1 MRLPVFQPSAN
12 PLAIMDVLT
21 QLCSQN
27 LKWSVNG
34 NEMTMNGFNEKNKT
48 AGKLLF
54 NYMFLKILY
63 LKDGMY
69 QLSTIS
75 YLLHHVSIVFLQLL
89 IYFGF
94 TYMSIREPLPAH
106 FQD

>member
-1 MRLPVFQPSAN
+1 MRLPVFQPSAD

-34 NEMTMNGFNEKNKT
+34 NEMTMNGLIKTIKT

-54 NYMFLKILY
+54 NYMFLTILY

-75 YLLHHVSIVFLQLL
+75 Y
-89 IYFGF
+89 
-94 TYMSIREPLPAH
+94 
-106 FQD
+106 

>member
-1 MRLPVFQPSAN
+1 
-12 PLAIMDVLT
+12 
-21 QLCSQN
+21 
-27 LKWSVNG
+27 
-34 NEMTMNGFNEKNKT
+34 
-48 AGKLLF
+48 
-54 NYMFLKILY
+54 MFLKILY

-94 TYMSIREPLPAH
+94 TYMSIWALESRCLPISKTENI
-106 FQD
+106 QNRT

>member
-1 MRLPVFQPSAN
+1 
-12 PLAIMDVLT
+12 
-21 QLCSQN
+21 
-27 LKWSVNG
+27 
-34 NEMTMNGFNEKNKT
+34 
-48 AGKLLF
+48 
-54 NYMFLKILY
+54 MFLKILY

-75 YLLHHVSIVFLQLL
+75 YFLHHVSIVFLQLL

>member
-34 NEMTMNGFNEKNKT
+34 NEMTMNGLMKKIKT

-54 NYMFLKILY
+54 NHMFLAILY

-75 YLLHHVSIVFLQLL
+75 Y
-89 IYFGF
+89 
-94 TYMSIREPLPAH
+94 
-106 FQD
+106 

>member
-1 MRLPVFQPSAN
+1 MKK
-12 PLAIMDVLT
+12 I
-21 QLCSQN
+21 
-27 LKWSVNG
+27 
-34 NEMTMNGFNEKNKT
+34 KT

-89 IYFGF
+89 IYFVVADLSARAPTQASSRLQF
-94 TYMSIREPLPAH
+94 PYS
-106 FQD
+106 